1 MVSFNK
7 VLLMGNLTK
16 DPEVR
21 YTPNG
26 VAISSFGLAVN
37 RKYKQGAEVKEE
49 VCFIDVVVFGK
60 QAETSAKYLSKG
72 QGIIVDGRLSQRRWE
87 GEDGQ
92 KKNKHEVVAQSI
104 QFLPKRSGPSSDG
117 GGDKGEVF
125 TDDLG
130 EEMPF

>member
-7 VLLMGNLTK
+7 VVLMGNLTK

-26 VAISSFGLAVN
+26 IAVASFSLAVN
-37 RKYKQGAEVKEE
+37 RRYKQGNELKEE

-60 QAETSAKYLSKG
+60 QAESSGQYLSKG
-72 QGIIVDGRLSQRRWE
+72 AGVIVDGRLSQRRWE

-92 KKNKHEVVAQSI
+92 KRNKHEVVAQSI
-104 QFLPKRSGPSSDG
+104 QFLPKRSPSQDG
-117 GGDKGEVF
+117 GGEKGDFVADEM
-125 TDDLG
+125 G

>member
-7 VLLMGNLTK
+7 VILMGNLTK

-26 VAISSFGLAVN
+26 IAVASFSLAVN
-37 RKYKQGAEVKEE
+37 RKYKQGNELKEE

-60 QAETSAKYLSKG
+60 QAESSGQYLSKG
-72 QGIIVDGRLSQRRWE
+72 AGVIIDGRLSQRRWE

-92 KKNKHEVVAQSI
+92 KRNKHEVIAQSI
-104 QFLPKRSGPSSDG
+104 QFLPKRSPSQDG
-117 GGDKGEVF
+117 GEKGDFVADEVGE
-125 TDDLG
+125 D
-130 EEMPF
+130 MPF